1 MTNFDYLLQYKEFS
15 AFSGL
20 ANEAEKQFN
29 KSTMF
34 CGISARKCVE
44 QAVNWMY
51 SVDDDLYLPYD
62 DSIQVLV
69 HDKSF
74 VNIVPG
80 NIQKDLQIVIK
91 VGNQAVHSNTEVDKS
106 RALLSLKALFNFT
119 NWICFT
125 YTDDY
130 QPRKFDENLIP
141 KNKVKIIVKKNQEE
155 IDKYRNELN
164 EKEQSIAELKKQLA
178 DLQKA
183 LTSNKAKP
191 KDDSKINYET
201 IDEKTT
207 RKLFIDEDLKKL
219 GWQFDGVMVQEE
231 YPVHNMGDKHS
242 DGFVDYVLFGKDHKP
257 LAVVE
262 AKKTSKDPN
271 IGKQQAKDYADCLER
286 EFGQRPFI
294 FYTNGFDCNFWD
306 DLQASPRRVSMIFS
320 QGDLQKLIDRRSL
333 KKDLNSIQINKEIT
347 GRDYQMAA
355 IKAVVKSADEGFR
368 KFLLVMATGTGKTR
382 TVISLTDVF
391 ARANYATNILFLTDR
406 IQLVKQAYSNY
417 KEHLKSMSL
426 CNMLD
431 YKSRENDK
439 NARIVFS
446 TYPTILNAI
455 DTDKTE
461 DGERLYTPAH
471 FDLIIIDEAHRSI
484 FKKYRAIF
492 DYFDAY
498 LVGLTATPR
507 EEVERSTF
515 DFFELEHGNPTYNYT
530 YEEAIKA
537 GYLVDYFPV
546 ENSTT
551 FIDKGIHYDDLS
563 DEDKKACEDE
573 YKEGDFEEAPPSDI
587 NKFVFNK
594 DTVKKVIEELME
606 NGIKTDAGDKLGK
619 TIIFAYNK
627 KHAQFIVDT
636 FDELY
641 PHLKGGFCARIVCD
655 DSKVEQTIA
664 DFEKPEQN
672 PFIAVS
678 VDMLDTGVDVP
689 EVVNL
694 VFFKKV
700 MSKIK
705 FNQMIGRGTR
715 LSPELSCCDGKNG
728 IYEGK
733 KYFYIFDW
741 LRNFEFFRVN
751 KDGVKGSE
759 SVSLTESVFNRRV
772 ELIRELQSAE
782 FQTEEYEKFRKELV
796 IAVCKQIRELDPKQR
811 TDVHLERQYVLKFQ
825 NIDNFNNLSETDVED
840 LQKHVAKLVYMDE
853 YDLYA
858 KGFDNLV
865 YGLEVLKTQ
874 GKSYSRQQAQIIND
888 ANKLL
893 KEKANIEQ
901 VKSRIPLLSRI
912 VDDSYYANATILNLE
927 EMRIQIRE
935 LIKFL
940 EETGKRIRYVDFID
954 TPLAV
959 GEGTPVYSA
968 NNFEAYEKKINSYI
982 TEHLDDEAI
991 IKLRNNVRLSQSD
1004 YDKLNDVF
1012 TKELGTCQQFEKI
1025 SDGKPL
1031 GVFVRSIAKMNRQK
1045 VNELFA
1051 DFISEFNLN
1060 IKQIEF
1066 VKVIIENIIE
1076 QGEINLERLGD
1087 GKPPFDRPGKFFS
1100 LFNTKAQN
1108 RLIAIIRSVND
1119 NARVAQC
1126 YL

>member
-1 MTNFDYLLQYKEFS
+1 MTNFDYLLEYKEFS
-15 AFSGL
+15 VFATL

-29 KSTMF
+29 KSTMS
-34 CGISARKCVE
+34 CGIAARKCIE
-44 QAVNWMY
+44 QAVLWMY
-51 SVDDDLYLPYD
+51 SVDGDLRMPYD

-69 HDKSF
+69 HEKSF

-80 NIQKDLQIVIK
+80 NIQKDIQIAIK
-91 VGNQAVHSNTEVDKS
+91 VGNQAVHSKIEVDKKF
-106 RALLSLKALFNFT
+106 ALLALKALFNFM
-119 NWICFT
+119 NWIVYT
-125 YTDDY
+125 YSDKYETK
-130 QPRKFDENLIP
+130 RFDENLIP
-141 KNKVKIIVKKNQEE
+141 ANKVSVVVKKNTDEINKYKEE
-155 IDKYRNELN
+155 LD

-178 DLQKA
+178 ELQKSIA
-183 LTSNKAKP
+183 ENKTKP
-191 KDDSKINYET
+191 KDVSNFDYET

-306 DLQASPRRVSMIFS
+306 DKQAAPRRVSMVFS

-431 YKSRENDK
+431 YKSRQNDK

-530 YEEAIKA
+530 YEEAVKA
-537 GYLVDYFPV
+537 GYLVDYYPV

-551 FIDKGIHYDDLS
+551 FIDKGIHFDDLS
-563 DEDKKACEDE
+563 EEDRKAIEDQYRE
-573 YKEGDFEEAPPSDI
+573 EGTSGFEEAPPSDI

-636 FDELY
+636 FDEMY

-689 EVVNL
+689 EAVNL

-715 LSPELSCCDGKNG
+715 LCPELSCCDGKNG

-759 SVSLTESVFNRRV
+759 SVSLTESIFNRHI
-772 ELIRELQSAE
+772 ELIKELQAAE
-782 FQTEEYEKFRKELV
+782 YQTPEFEKFRNELV
-796 IAVCKQIRELDPKQR
+796 CFVNRQIRELNLNL
-811 TDVHLERQYVLKFQ
+811 TSVHLHKKHVLKFQ
-825 NIDNFNNLSETDVED
+825 DINAFSNLEDSDVEA
-840 LQKHVAKLVYMDE
+840 LKKHVAPLVYMDE
-853 YDLYA
+853 FDVYA

-865 YGLEVLKTQ
+865 YGIEVLKCQKKNYSKQQ
-874 GKSYSRQQAQIIND
+874 GQIVND
-888 ANKLL
+888 ANILL
-893 KEKANIEQ
+893 KKKANIEQ
-901 VKSRIPLLSRI
+901 VKAQILLLTRI
-912 VDDSYYANATILNLE
+912 VDDSFFPSASILDLE
-927 EMRIQIRE
+927 DMRIKIRE

-940 EETGKRIRYVDFID
+940 VESKKKPVRYVDYID
-954 TPLAV
+954 TTLNI
-959 GEGTPVYSA
+959 GEGTPVYAA
-968 NNFEAYEKKINSYI
+968 NNFEAYQKKVNSYI

-1012 TKELGTCQQFEKI
+1012 TKELGTCEQFEKI

-1100 LFNTKAQN
+1100 LFNPKAQN
-1108 RLIAIIRSVND
+1108 RLIQIIRSVNE
-1119 NARVAQC
+1119 NARVA
-1126 YL
+1126 